1 MSIFE
6 IIMLLCFG
14 FAWPFSLYKSWKSG
28 SNEGKSIIFL
38 LIIFTGYVAGV
49 LHKILYNFDLVI
61 WLYALNG
68 VLVGADILLFIRNAR
83 RGLTYQRSVA

>member
-28 SNEGKSIIFL
+28 SNKGKSLIFLFIIFA
-38 LIIFTGYVAGV
+38 GYVAGV
-49 LHKILYNFDLVI
+49 LHKIFYNFDLVI
-61 WLYALNG
+61 WLYAADG
-68 VLVGADILLFIRNAR
+68 ILVGADILLFLRNAK
-83 RGLTYQRSVA
+83 RGDGSGV